1 MSEVYFVTVGN
12 SLFHS
17 ATWEGEEFEEFAKK
31 EGFWEEYQN
40 FLKKSDPGDPS
51 EDGPLFVPEKRK
63 QKGQVVEQKL
73 KELILEDTA
82 PSWTKYIAEY
92 DPGNPKYDKRYSAEI
107 TTLLTL
113 ARMKGISPG
122 ELLADK
128 EVYLV
133 CDDSTQK
140 GSTRHVAAHLKQVLI
155 KICGDAATRDI
166 HIKPIQGFSSHD
178 PTNLHNALEK
188 FNEEIE
194 NTLRRSK
201 VNNIYLIVTGGFKVY
216 SMIAARKIEKYVEAI
231 YMHEEAEIVFTYKK
245 NSDGKDILFINNNIA
260 TVN

>member
-17 ATWEGEEFEEFAKK
+17 ATWEGEEFEKFAKK

-40 FLKKSDPGDPS
+40 FLKKSDPGDPR

-73 KELILEDTA
+73 KEFILEDTA
-82 PSWTKYIAEY
+82 PCWTKYIAEY
-92 DPGNPKYDKRYSAEI
+92 KPGDSKYDKRYSAEI

-113 ARMKGISPG
+113 ARMKRIPPG

-140 GSTRHVAAHLKQVLI
+140 GSTRHVAAHLQHIICKLGENSTELKIEI
-155 KICGDAATRDI
+155 KKI
-166 HIKPIQGFSSHD
+166 PGFSSHD
-178 PTNLHNALEK
+178 PTNLHKALEK

-245 NSDGKDILFINNNIA
+245 DSDGEDILIINDNIA